1 VKAKDALR
9 VLAEITAYQ
18 WGMVTSAQA
27 GMHGITRLDLS
38 RLAADGQLER
48 LAHGVYKDAGAPAG
62 PYDDL
67 KAAWLGTDPTKP
79 GEARI
84 KDLASG
90 VVVAGAS
97 AAELHGIGD
106 LRPLRHEF
114 VSPGRR
120 QSQRSAIR
128 YRQRTLD
135 PRDVT
140 LVDGL
145 PVMTM
150 ERTIADLTEE
160 VGDLS
165 LVADALRDASH
176 KRDLNLERLR
186 SLLAPLAQRNGLKNG
201 DGAALLDRQM
211 EIAGIDPDA
220 VARRVAADAS
230 LGSRVTAGYLLALS
244 ADDREQFTM
253 TPEMQQT
260 MRSIQESLATAVR
273 NSPEM
278 QQAMRSIQESVAAV
292 LRSSVAPQLA
302 DLDATME
309 RVRAELL
316 KSAGLDNV
324 ARQLSAQLVNGD
336 VMEKILRGW
345 ATALA
350 HDITLKPALLAPK
363 VNQKAVTRD

>member
-1 VKAKDALR
+1 MQKEARR
-9 VLAEITAYQ
+9 VLTEITAYQ
-18 WGMVTSAQA
+18 WGMVTSAHA
-27 GMHGITRLDLS
+27 RMHGITRLDLS

-48 LAHGVYKDAGAPAG
+48 LAHGVYKDAGAPAD
-62 PYDDL
+62 PFDDL
-67 KAAWLGTDPTKP
+67 KAAWLSTDPTKP

-176 KRDLNLERLR
+176 KRDLNLDRLR
-186 SLLAPLAQRNGLKNG
+186 SLLAPLARRNGLKNG
-201 DGAALLDRQM
+201 DGAALLDRLM

-230 LGSRVTAGYLLALS
+230 LGSRVTASYLLALS
-244 ADDREQFTM
+244 AEDPERFAM

-260 MRSIQESLATAVR
+260 MRSIQES
-273 NSPEM
+273 
-278 QQAMRSIQESVAAV
+278 VAAV
-292 LRSSVAPQLA
+292 LRSSMAPQLA

-324 ARQLSAQLVNGD
+324 ARQLSEQLVNSD

-345 ATALA
+345 ANALA
-350 HDITLKPALLAPK
+350 DDITPKPAPLAPK
-363 VNQKAVTRD
+363 GNQKAVTRD